1 MLHTENFIEQFKKKL
16 MSLSH
21 QSEIEDDAELF
32 SQEDYDEKEEEKKVK
47 RHLNKFKKPTFLTKF
62 Y

>member
-1 MLHTENFIEQFKKKL
+1 MSNSKKL

-21 QSEIEDDAELF
+21 QSEIDDDEELF

>member
-21 QSEIEDDAELF
+21 QSEIDDDEELF
-32 SQEDYDEKEEEKKVK
+32 SQEDYDEKEEEKK
-47 RHLNKFKKPTFLTKF
+47 
-62 Y
+62 

>member
-21 QSEIEDDAELF
+21 QSEIDDDEELF
-32 SQEDYDEKEEEKKVK
+32 SQEDYDEKEEEKKSEK
-47 RHLNKFKKPTFLTKF
+47 TS
-62 Y
+62 

>member
-1 MLHTENFIEQFKKKL
+1 MLHTNKFIEDFKKKL

-21 QSEIEDDAELF
+21 QTEIEDDDELF
-32 SQEDYDEKEEEKKVK
+32 SQDDYDEKEEEKKVK
-47 RHLNKFKKPTFLTKF
+47 RHLDKFKKPTFMTKF